1 MSRKTVL
8 ILVVIAAVLL
18 VVLLGVFLALAIAGT
33 ESDVSGLKSWGKGL
47 GYIEI
52 EGTIVDATETV
63 RQLKALEHNSQVKGI
78 LIRVDS
84 PGGVTAPSHEIY
96 EEIKRIRD
104 GGLPIIVSMGSL
116 AASGGYYVSTPAT
129 RIVANPQTLTGS
141 IGVIMEFPV
150 IKGLMDKVGVKVEV
164 VKSRVSK
171 DIGSPFRDMTDQDR
185 ELLQGVVADAYDQFV
200 SIVSTER
207 KIPEDS
213 VRAFADGRIMTG
225 RQALAFGLVDTLG
238 TFEDAKRIAA
248 SICGIEG
255 EPRLIRPGR
264 RLKSLVQEM
273 LEGTAEGLFGGFGF
287 PRLRYIYY

>member
-1 MSRKTVL
+1 MSRKTIIV
-8 ILVVIAAVLL
+8 LVVVGAALL
-18 VVLLGVFLALAIAGT
+18 TAMLGLMLAFFIAGSA
-33 ESDVSGLKSWGKGL
+33 SDVSSLKTWGKGL

-63 RQLKALEHNSQVKGI
+63 RQLKVLEHNSQVKGI

-84 PGGVTAPSHEIY
+84 PGGVVTPSHEIY
-96 EEIKRIRD
+96 EEIRRVRD
-104 GGLPIIVSMGSL
+104 DGMPIIVSMGTL
-116 AASGGYYVSTPAT
+116 AASGGYYVSAPAT
-129 RIVANPQTLTGS
+129 TIVANPQTLTGS
-141 IGVIMEFPV
+141 IGVIMEFPML
-150 IKGLMDKVGVKVEV
+150 KGVMDKIGVKVEV
-164 VKSRVSK
+164 VKSRVHK

-185 ELLQGVVADAYDQFV
+185 ELLQDVVTDAYDQFV
-200 SIVSTER
+200 TIVSTER

-225 RQALAFGLVDTLG
+225 RQALALGLVDTLG

-248 SICGIEG
+248 SVCGIEG
-255 EPRLIRPGR
+255 EPRLIRPSR
-264 RLKSLVQEM
+264 RLKSWMLEM

>member
-1 MSRKTVL
+1 MSRKTV
-8 ILVVIAAVLL
+8 IVLVVVAAALL
-18 VVLLGVFLALAIAGT
+18 AVMLGLFLAFLIAGT
-33 ESDVSGLKSWGKGL
+33 GSDAANLKTWNKGL

-63 RQLKALEHNSQVKGI
+63 RQLKALEHHSQVKGI

-84 PGGVTAPSHEIY
+84 PGGVVTPSHEIY
-96 EEIKRIRD
+96 EEIRRVRD
-104 GGLPIIVSMGSL
+104 GGIPIIVSMGTL
-116 AASGGYYVSTPAT
+116 AASGGYYVSAPASK
-129 RIVANPQTLTGS
+129 IVANPQTLTGS

-150 IKGLMDKVGVKVEV
+150 LKGVMDKIGVEVEV
-164 VKSRVSK
+164 VKSRVHK

-185 ELLQGVVADAYDQFV
+185 ELLQGVVTDAYDQFV

-207 KIPEDS
+207 DIPEDS

-248 SICGIEG
+248 SLCGIDG
-255 EPRLIRPGR
+255 EPRLIPPSR
-264 RLKSLVQEM
+264 RLNSWLRDL
-273 LEGTAEGLFGGFGF
+273 LEGTTEGLFGGFGF

>member
-1 MSRKTVL
+1 MNRKTV
-8 ILVVIAAVLL
+8 IVLVVLGAVLL
-18 VVLLGVFLALAIAGT
+18 TVMLGLTLAFFMAGSQ
-33 ESDVSGLKSWGKGL
+33 SDVSGLKTWNKAL

-52 EGTIVDATETV
+52 KGTIVDATETV

-84 PGGVTAPSHEIY
+84 PGGMTSPSHEIY
-96 EEIKRIRD
+96 EEIRRIRN
-104 GGLPIIVSMGSL
+104 GGMPIIVSMGSL
-116 AASGGYYVSTPAT
+116 AASGGYYVSAPAT

-150 IKGLMDKVGVKVEV
+150 LKGLMDKIGVKVEV
-164 VKSRVSK
+164 VKSRVHK

-207 KIPEDS
+207 HIPKDS
-213 VRAFADGRIMTG
+213 VLAFADGRIMTG

-264 RLKSLVQEM
+264 RVNSWMRDL
-273 LEGTAEGLFGGFGF
+273 LEGTAEGLFGGFGL
-287 PRLRYIYY
+287 PRLRYVYY

>member
-1 MSRKTVL
+1 MSRKTVVV
-8 ILVVIAAVLL
+8 LVIVAAVLSSVML
-18 VVLLGVFLALAIAGT
+18 GLLLAFYIAGST
-33 ESDVSGLKSWGKGL
+33 SEVSGLKTWGKGL

-52 EGTIVDATETV
+52 KGTIVDATETV
-63 RQLKALEHNSQVKGI
+63 RQLKSLERNSQVKGI
-78 LIRVDS
+78 LIRVNS

-96 EEIKRIRD
+96 EEIRRIRD
-104 GGLPIIVSMGSL
+104 DDLPVVVSMGAL
-116 AASGGYYVSTPAT
+116 AASGGYYVSAPAT

-141 IGVIMEFPV
+141 IGVIMEFPMV
-150 IKGLMDKVGVKVEV
+150 KGLMDKVGVRVEV
-164 VKSRVSK
+164 VKSRVHK

-200 SIVSTER
+200 SVVSTER

-225 RQALAFGLVDTLG
+225 RQALALGLVDTLG

-248 SICGIEG
+248 SVCGIEG
-255 EPRLIRPGR
+255 EPRLIRTGR
-264 RLKSLVQEM
+264 RLNSWLLDL
-273 LEGTAEGLFGGFGF
+273 LEGTTEGLFGGFGF

>member
-1 MSRKTVL
+1 MSRKTV
-8 ILVVIAAVLL
+8 IVLVVVAAVLL
-18 VVLLGVFLALAIAGT
+18 TVMVGLFLAFAIT
-33 ESDVSGLKSWGKGL
+33 SSESDVSSFKTWNKGL
-47 GYIEI
+47 GYVEI

-84 PGGVTAPSHEIY
+84 PGGVTSPSHEIY
-96 EEIKRIRD
+96 EEIRRIRD
-104 GGLPIIVSMGSL
+104 GGMPIIVSMGSL
-116 AASGGYYVSTPAT
+116 AASGGYYVSAPAT

-150 IKGLMDKVGVKVEV
+150 LRGMMDKIGVKVEV
-164 VKSRVSK
+164 VKSRVHK

-185 ELLQGVVADAYDQFV
+185 ELLQGVVTDAYDQFV

-248 SICGIEG
+248 SLCGIEG
-255 EPRLIRPGR
+255 EPRLIRASR
-264 RLKSLVQEM
+264 RINSWMRDLLM
-273 LEGTAEGLFGGFGF
+273 GTAEGLFGGFGF
-287 PRLRYIYY
+287 PRMRYIYY

>member
-1 MSRKTVL
+1 MNRKTV
-8 ILVVIAAVLL
+8 IVL
-18 VVLLGVFLALAIAGT
+18 VVLGAALLTVMLGLTLAFFMAGSQ
-33 ESDVSGLKSWGKGL
+33 SDVSGLKTWNKAL

-52 EGTIVDATETV
+52 KGTIVDATETV

-84 PGGVTAPSHEIY
+84 PGGMTSPSHEIY
-96 EEIKRIRD
+96 EEIRRIRN
-104 GGLPIIVSMGSL
+104 GGMPIIVSMGSL
-116 AASGGYYVSTPAT
+116 AASGGYYVSAPAT

-150 IKGLMDKVGVKVEV
+150 LKGLMDKIGVKVEV
-164 VKSRVSK
+164 VKSRVHK

-207 KIPEDS
+207 HIPKDS
-213 VRAFADGRIMTG
+213 VLAFADGRIMTG

-264 RLKSLVQEM
+264 RVNSWMRDL
-273 LEGTAEGLFGGFGF
+273 LEGTAEGLFGGFGL
-287 PRLRYIYY
+287 PRLRYVYY

>member
-1 MSRKTVL
+1 MSRRTVI
-8 ILVVIAAVLL
+8 ILVVVAAVLL
-18 VVLLGVFLALAIAGT
+18 AVMLGLFLAFAIAGSA
-33 ESDVSGLKSWGKGL
+33 SDVSSLKTWNKGL

-52 EGTIVDATETV
+52 DGTIVDATETV

-84 PGGVTAPSHEIY
+84 PGGVVTPSHEIY
-96 EEIKRIRD
+96 EEIRRVRD
-104 GGLPIIVSMGSL
+104 DGMPIIVSMGTL
-116 AASGGYYVSTPAT
+116 AASGGYYVSAPAT

-150 IKGLMDKVGVKVEV
+150 LKGVMDKIGVKVEV
-164 VKSRVSK
+164 VKSRVHK

-185 ELLQGVVADAYDQFV
+185 ELLQGVVTDAYDQFV
-200 SIVSTER
+200 AIVSTER

-225 RQALAFGLVDTLG
+225 RQALALGLVDTLG

-248 SICGIEG
+248 SLCGIEG
-255 EPRLIRPGR
+255 EPRLIRPSR
-264 RLKSLVQEM
+264 RINSWVRDL

>member
-1 MSRKTVL
+1 MSRKTVVV
-8 ILVVIAAVLL
+8 LVVVAAALSAVMLGLL
-18 VVLLGVFLALAIAGT
+18 LAFFIAGYT
-33 ESDVSGLKSWGKGL
+33 SDVSGLKTWGKGL
-47 GYIEI
+47 GYVEI

-63 RQLKALEHNSQVKGI
+63 RQLKALENNSQVKGI
-78 LIRVDS
+78 LIRVNS

-96 EEIKRIRD
+96 EEIRRIRD
-104 GGLPIIVSMGSL
+104 DGLPITVSMGAL
-116 AASGGYYVSTPAT
+116 AASGGYYVSAPAT

-150 IKGLMDKVGVKVEV
+150 VKGLMDKVGVKFEV
-164 VKSRVSK
+164 VKSRVHK

-185 ELLQGVVADAYDQFV
+185 ELLQDVVADAYDQFV
-200 SIVSTER
+200 SVVSTER
-207 KIPEDS
+207 KLPEDS

-248 SICGIEG
+248 SLCGIEG
-255 EPRLIRPGR
+255 EPRLIRVGR
-264 RLKSLVQEM
+264 RLNSWLRD
-273 LEGTAEGLFGGFGF
+273 LLLGNAEGLFGGFGF